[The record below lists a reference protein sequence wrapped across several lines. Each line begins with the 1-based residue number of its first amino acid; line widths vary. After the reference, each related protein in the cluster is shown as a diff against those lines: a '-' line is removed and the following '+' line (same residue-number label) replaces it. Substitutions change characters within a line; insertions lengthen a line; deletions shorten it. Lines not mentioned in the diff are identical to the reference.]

1 MRIALFL
8 LSLFM
13 LSGCAA
19 YMFGGASVAGHEVGR
34 DERDPSVVASDASIT
49 TKIKSK
55 HAADEVVSVFDVHV
69 NTYEGIVTLSG
80 EVGSIEA
87 RRRAVSLAEET
98 RGVKLVKNQI
108 ILEDWSK

>member
-1 MRIALFL
+1 MRITVLL

-19 YMFGGASVAGHEVGR
+19 VMIGDTSVGGYEVGR
-34 DERDPSVVASDASIT
+34 DEREPDVVASDRTIT
-49 TKIKSK
+49 ATIEHRYANDDVLGDFDIK
-55 HAADEVVSVFDVHV
+55 V
-69 NTYEGIVTLSG
+69 NSYEGIVTLG
-80 EVGSIEA
+80 GKVGSTEA
-87 RRRAVSLAEET
+87 RRRAVSLAEQT

>member
-1 MRIALFL
+1 MRIIVML

-19 YMFGGASVAGHEVGR
+19 FMVGGAAVAGYELGK
-34 DERDPSVVASDASIT
+34 DEREPSVVASDTAIT
-49 TKIKSK
+49 TKIKGK
-55 HAADEVVSVFDVHV
+55 HAADDVVSVFDVKV
-69 NTYEGIVTLSG
+69 STYEGIVTLSG

-98 RGVKLVKNQI
+98 NGVNLVKNQI